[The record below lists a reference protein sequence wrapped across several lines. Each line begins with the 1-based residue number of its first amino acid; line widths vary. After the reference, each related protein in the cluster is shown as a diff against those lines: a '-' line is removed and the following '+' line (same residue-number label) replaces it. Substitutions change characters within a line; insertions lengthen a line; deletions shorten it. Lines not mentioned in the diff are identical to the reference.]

1 MPEISAKKLAS
12 LLRFG
17 DQAKTKISSISSEY
31 GERIKE
37 SVEEDSLH
45 RGAFS
50 LILKLML
57 KEEEKRDEFL
67 RCFDFYR
74 DMCDEH
80 HLWGETHT
88 GDIADMAEADAAT
101 DEFEGIKHSNV
112 ATLKGGIRQLPNEG
126 PSDYAKG
133 ERVPAAARR
142 PGPTPQKAGHTFGV
156 NADPRA
162 DSAAE

>member
-17 DQAKTKISSISSEY
+17 DQTKTKISSISGEY

-37 SVEEDSLH
+37 SAEKDSLH
-45 RGAFS
+45 RGAFNV
-50 LILKLML
+50 ILKL
-57 KEEEKRDEFL
+57 KRADEEKRDEFL
-67 RCFDFYR
+67 RCFDLYR
-74 DMCDEH
+74 DLCDENE
-80 HLWGETHT
+80 LWGETHA
-88 GDIADMAEADAAT
+88 GNLADMAEAKPLSEVVKD
-101 DEFEGIKHSNV
+101 NV
-112 ATLKGGIRQLPNEG
+112 ATLKGGIKQLSDEG

-156 NADPRA
+156 SVDPLA

>member
-17 DQAKTKISSISSEY
+17 DQTKTKISSISSEY

-37 SVEEDSLH
+37 SVEKDSLH

-67 RCFDFYR
+67 RCFDLYR
-74 DMCDEH
+74 DMCNEGE
-80 HLWGETHT
+80 LWGETHT
-88 GDIADMAEADAAT
+88 GNLADMAEADAAT

-126 PSDYAKG
+126 PSDYAKSA
-133 ERVPAAARR
+133 RVHDAAGRL
-142 PGPTPQKAGHTFGV
+142 GPTPQKAGHTFGV
-156 NADPRA
+156 VNDADNG
-162 DSAAE
+162 DAA